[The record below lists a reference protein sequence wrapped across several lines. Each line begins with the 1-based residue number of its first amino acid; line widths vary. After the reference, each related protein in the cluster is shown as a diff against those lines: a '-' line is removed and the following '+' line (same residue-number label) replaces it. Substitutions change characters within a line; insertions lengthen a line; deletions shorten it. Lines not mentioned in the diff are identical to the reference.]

1 MKFPIPSP
9 KADQTRT
16 IRRFALLPVEVTDD
30 KGNRFRVWFE
40 SYNVEQIFV
49 EGQNFITQEW
59 VDVKKVVRN
68 KKGASKPL

>member
-16 IRRFALLPVEVTDD
+16 ITRFALFPVEVTDD
-30 KGNRFRVWFE
+30 NGNRFSVWFE
-40 SYNVEQIFV
+40 SYSVDQKFV

-59 VDVKKVVRN
+59 VDVKKKVRK
-68 KKGASKPL
+68 KKGA

>member
-30 KGNRFRVWFE
+30 TGNRFKVFLEWYR
-40 SYNVEQIFV
+40 VEQKFV

-59 VDVKKVVRN
+59 VDVKKKVI
-68 KKGASKPL
+68 KKG